1 MKSVLIS
8 GCSSGIGLYTV
19 EALQRDGWEVFAT
32 ARKEEDINNLKY
44 KGFDTQFLDVTDSTS
59 IKDVVEYVDDKT
71 GGKLYGLINN
81 AGCGYSGALEDISR
95 ETMRRQFEV
104 NVFGVHE
111 LTRRIIPIFR
121 KNKCGRIINIG
132 SAAGKFATPFMG
144 AYSAS
149 KFALEAISDVL
160 RIELRNT
167 GIKVIIIEPGPV
179 KSDFSKN
186 ALDIFQKIVKPRESH
201 FREVYV
207 KMEKYRKT
215 KEARRPLP
223 GPEVVYRKIKD
234 ALESRNPR
242 TRYPVTLTAYL
253 ASYLKRILPDKLL
266 DILITFYLDKKY
278 GKLYEN

>member
-1 MKSVLIS
+1 MKSVLIT
-8 GCSSGIGLYTV
+8 GCSSGIGLYTA
-19 EALQRDGWEVFAT
+19 EALQKDGWRVFAT
-32 ARKEEDINNLKY
+32 ARKEKDINHLRDNDL
-44 KGFDTQFLDVTDSTS
+44 DAQFLDVTDSAS
-59 IKDVVEYVDDKT
+59 IKEIVEYVDDKT
-71 GGKLYGLINN
+71 RGKLYGLINN

-111 LTRRIIPIFR
+111 LTRRIISILR
-121 KNKCGRIINIG
+121 KNKCGRIINIS

-179 KSDFSKN
+179 KSNFSKN
-186 ALDIFQKIVKPRESH
+186 ALSLFQKIVNPRESH
-201 FREVYV
+201 FREIYA

-215 KEARRPLP
+215 KEVRSSLP
-223 GPEVVYRKIKD
+223 GPEIVYRKIKD
-234 ALESRNPR
+234 ALESRKPR

-266 DILITFYLDKKY
+266 DILIISYLDKKY
-278 GKLYEN
+278 GKL

>member
-1 MKSVLIS
+1 
-8 GCSSGIGLYTV
+8 
-19 EALQRDGWEVFAT
+19 
-32 ARKEEDINNLKY
+32 
-44 KGFDTQFLDVTDSTS
+44 
-59 IKDVVEYVDDKT
+59 
-71 GGKLYGLINN
+71 
-81 AGCGYSGALEDISR
+81 
-95 ETMRRQFEV
+95 MRRQFEV

-160 RIELRNT
+160 RIELGNT

-215 KEARRPLP
+215 KRSKKASSGDQRLSTEKLRCSR
-223 GPEVVYRKIKD
+223 EQ
-234 ALESRNPR
+234 ESQN
-242 TRYPVTLTAYL
+242 
-253 ASYLKRILPDKLL
+253 
-266 DILITFYLDKKY
+266 KK
-278 GKLYEN
+278 